1 MNLKSFM
8 KEEEKKMTNAL
19 MQQVDSLKELAHAQF
34 NTAFSNAQQVM
45 SFTEI
50 SNIRRIYIAGLG
62 DSYAAALGLVKLFK
76 KYSDTYGVDVITPM
90 HFTRFAKNNNFDKG
104 EPNSTLMITISNGGE
119 SSRIVEIVTK
129 AKEMKLLTMA
139 ITNNPNSRSAKLSDK
154 VLLMEL
160 EKVPYATVGL
170 RSYLTMLYNL
180 FSFILHFGRVRG
192 TISSYQEEELK
203 NAAMQLFDEYVEKFD
218 EFKDIAK
225 KIANEIEDDEI
236 IDFIGDDTSYASAYF
251 ASAKFVECLGSLIS
265 IDDSENWCHINAYL
279 KSDRAIPTF
288 IFANKYS
295 TSYSREVDTAM
306 QAVLMNR
313 RVIVVG
319 DVNQEDFS
327 EKATIIALP
336 ECEKYSWIH
345 NFYEYIP
352 LSMIVAY
359 LQEKKNTKDFCTGKH
374 LKNATTKSSKIEIVL

>member
-119 SSRIVEIVTK
+119 SSRIVETVTK

-203 NAAMQLFDEYVEKFD
+203 NAAMQLFDEYVEKFGG
-218 EFKDIAK
+218 
-225 KIANEIEDDEI
+225 I
-236 IDFIGDDTSYASAYF
+236 I
-251 ASAKFVECLGSLIS
+251 
-265 IDDSENWCHINAYL
+265 
-279 KSDRAIPTF
+279 
-288 IFANKYS
+288 NKC
-295 TSYSREVDTAM
+295 
-306 QAVLMNR
+306 
-313 RVIVVG
+313 G
-319 DVNQEDFS
+319 
-327 EKATIIALP
+327 
-336 ECEKYSWIH
+336 
-345 NFYEYIP
+345 
-352 LSMIVAY
+352 
-359 LQEKKNTKDFCTGKH
+359 
-374 LKNATTKSSKIEIVL
+374 